1 MFTVTY
7 TPAGGESPDDDIIAT
22 GIRTLS
28 IMPQS
33 RRGAQ
38 QVVQCNFG
46 VGGGGQFSNGF
57 AIPISQIVSIEAEE
71 S

>member
-1 MFTVTY
+1 
-7 TPAGGESPDDDIIAT
+7 
-22 GIRTLS
+22 
-28 IMPQS
+28 MPQS

-46 VGGGGQFSNGF
+46 VGGGQFSNGF

>member
-1 MFTVTY
+1 
-7 TPAGGESPDDDIIAT
+7 
-22 GIRTLS
+22 
-28 IMPQS
+28 MPQS